1 MTPSLAG
8 PIPVPPC
15 LPPAASHPLPTLL
28 AGLSLGWAGRKV
40 PFFRGCSVF
49 LSFFPC
55 LAYFTVS
62 GIMRSRF
69 IRVVASGKPPF

>member
-15 LPPAASHPLPTLL
+15 LPPAASHPLLTLL

-40 PFFRGCSVF
+40 PFFRGCSVCRGPAF
-49 LSFFPC
+49 RPPPLQAWTC
-55 LAYFTVS
+55 MGVGQAW
-62 GIMRSRF
+62 G
-69 IRVVASGKPPF
+69 VVLVGA